1 MAKCIPLV
9 FDTYNPSEEDNVAKL
24 FCQSANEYFN
34 NVEGKIYVLPS
45 LKIERELDLVIWM
58 EFPKYKPTIK
68 TAYKIIDTETGE
80 IHRKQL
86 ISPMDVWFN
95 STLLILELKKH
106 NTTDSISIKNDEIS
120 VKQNDGWHNA
130 SSQSFNQKHP
140 LKNFIID
147 KLNIS
152 ENEVPRIT
160 NLIWLYRWGND
171 KPEGYD
177 DVKNLILG
185 EINFDSLIEQLCKL
199 NLPVE
204 YSNNP
209 KKYQYGVVKQE
220 ILEKMN
226 AFFEDR
232 LKEKAI
238 GIGEISRDKLNNI
251 IRKDIDVEHSS
262 YFNNLGKKLIILK
275 GNPGT
280 GKTIHLINLAY
291 HSKDIEFTPIVLT
304 FNRALSQDI
313 ERLMEYSGF
322 GGLIQIKTLHQFFI
336 QILKNN
342 GYLNEDDSN
351 IFKKNIYIN
360 LLNDLFELIK
370 EIPTNVDVRNQ
381 LGVKFD
387 LVFVDEAQ
395 DCDEIERDLLY
406 KIFGVK
412 NCIISLGT
420 RQIVRK
426 KKEEINWSL
435 GTVKDERQVVN
446 LKISHRNKKDLTDWF
461 NAFSNSHYGL
471 KPWELKENRNLLG
484 GKLILL
490 KTVDYNKAFHFQL
503 DKNLIDNENSKY
515 DLMFLT
521 PNKNSNTNYN
531 KEISEK
537 LESWSF
543 KCFDNNIDENKIEKF
558 PIDAYRIL
566 NFQACRGLEAWTVV
580 LWNLDIIIQNIK
592 ANHVYDYP
600 EASQSE
606 ITEHVNNWLL
616 MIFTRAI
623 DTLVITF
630 YNFESEEYKIIER
643 LTKSGEFGHMAEI
656 KNYD

>member
-9 FDTYNPSEEDNVAKL
+9 FDTYNPSEEDKVAKL
-24 FCQSANEYFN
+24 FCRVANKYFE
-34 NVEGKIYVLPS
+34 NVEGKIYAIPS

-58 EFPKYKPTIK
+58 EFPKYKPSIK
-68 TAYKIIDTETGE
+68 TAHKIIDSETGDIE
-80 IHRKQL
+80 HKEFKT
-86 ISPMDVWFN
+86 PKDVWFN
-95 STLLILELKKH
+95 SAFLILELKKH
-106 NTTDSISIKNDEIS
+106 NTTDVISIKNNEIF
-120 VKQNDGWHNA
+120 VKQKDGMHNA
-130 SSQSFNQKHP
+130 SNQSFNQKHP
-140 LKNFIID
+140 LINFIKD
-147 KLNIS
+147 KLNI
-152 ENEVPRIT
+152 NEYDVPRIT

-171 KPEGYD
+171 KPEGYKV
-177 DVKNLILG
+177 VKNLILG
-185 EINFDSLIEQLCKL
+185 EINFDSLIEQLCEL
-199 NLPVE
+199 NQPVE

-209 KKYQYGVVKQE
+209 KNYQYGFVKKE

-238 GIGEISRDKLNNI
+238 GIGKISRAKLNNI

-262 YFNNLGKKLIILK
+262 YFKNLGEQLIILK

-291 HSKDIEFTPIVLT
+291 HSKEIEFTPIVLT

-313 ERLMEYSGF
+313 DRLMEYSGF
-322 GGLIQIKTLHQFFI
+322 GGLIQINTLHQFFI
-336 QILKNN
+336 KILNSN
-342 GYLNEDDSN
+342 EFLNEDELN
-351 IFKKNIYIN
+351 IFEKSVYTN
-360 LLNDLFELIK
+360 LLNDLFDLIK

-471 KPWELKENRNLLG
+471 KPWELKENKNLHG
-484 GKLILL
+484 GKLIIL
-490 KTVDYNKAFHFQL
+490 KTSNYNKAFHLQL

-521 PNKNSNTNYN
+521 PNKESKINYN
-531 KEISEK
+531 LEISNK
-537 LESWSF
+537 LESWGC
-543 KCFDNNIDENKIEKF
+543 KYFDNNIEENKNKKF

-566 NFQACRGLEAWTVV
+566 NFQSCRGLEAWTLV
-580 LWNLDIIIQNIK
+580 LWNLDVIIQNIIL
-592 ANHVYDYP
+592 NFNRDFP
-600 EASQSE
+600 ETSQSE
-606 ITEHVNNWLL
+606 ILEHVNNWLL
-616 MIFTRAI
+616 MIFTRSI

-630 YNFESEEYKIIER
+630 NNYESEEYKMLER
-643 LTKSGEFGHMAEI
+643 LIKSGEFGHMAEI
-656 KNYD
+656 NNYD